1 MENNIYIFAQRNT
14 FSCAKEY
21 INAIINVKMRKEEG
35 SIRIHEGKVDSNS
48 RRGRRGIFH
57 DFYRRANFSFF
68 HVYFTGIFFAF
79 FLVIG
84 LYENGKNVK
93 KFAQREEIE

>member
-35 SIRIHEGKVDSNS
+35 SIRIHEGKLIQTAEGEEEESS
-48 RRGRRGIFH
+48 MIFI
-57 DFYRRANFSFF
+57 AVQISAFSMFILQE
-68 HVYFTGIFFAF
+68 YS
-79 FLVIG
+79 L
-84 LYENGKNVK
+84 LSSL
-93 KFAQREEIE
+93 